1 MLWKYF
7 LFETKVLLSNRKNW
21 FLGIVIMLF
30 FPIFILYT
38 NQTPSD
44 SLRDIK
50 KAEVASNSLLFK
62 SYGDELQEGS
72 PEEQEMYEN
81 LTQQSSLVNFQ
92 TFYIREGEVTQD
104 YVENGLKV
112 NELRLKAHDMGN
124 PGLPEQFI
132 VPRDEIEKEDALLR
146 FIQKENLELDSN
158 KYLAVPHFVVALAL
172 LSGLPFVFFV
182 LVSGSEIIVY
192 EQRHQAVMSGFPISF
207 MKKIN
212 IKVLIHFI
220 QTMVFLVLGL
230 LLGHY
235 FLSKELGS
243 GYLTD
248 PIVIYSAGGFESI
261 VILNYLLHAL
271 LAMSVITLLVLYLS
285 VLLNILFKNAFANV
299 LVGLGLF
306 LLPNLVLAGGTKFSL
321 FHPLKYIDF
330 SSVLSGALAE
340 QLENSQIDFWHAM
353 LWLVFLCIVIVS
365 VLFVKNKL
373 TYRRKIS
380 QTEGEKG

>member
-1 MLWKYF
+1 MLWKYL
-7 LFETKVLLSNRKNW
+7 LFETKVLLINRKNW
-21 FLGIVIMLF
+21 FLGIAIMLF
-30 FPIFILYT
+30 FPVFILYT
-38 NQTPSD
+38 NQTPSE

-50 KAEVASNSLLFK
+50 QVEVASNSLLFK
-62 SYGDELQEGS
+62 SYGDELQEGG

-92 TFYIREGEVTQD
+92 TFYIREGDVSQD
-104 YVENGLKV
+104 YVENGLKI
-112 NELRLKAHDMGN
+112 NELRLKAHDNGN

-132 VPRDEIEKEDALLR
+132 VPREEIEKEDALLR

-158 KYLAVPHFVVALAL
+158 KYLAVPHFIVALAL

-192 EQRHQAVMSGFPISF
+192 EQRHQTVMSGFPISF
-207 MKKIN
+207 MKKVN
-212 IKVLIHFI
+212 IKVFIHFI

-248 PIVIYSAGGFESI
+248 PIVIYSAGGFEAI
-261 VILNYLLHAL
+261 TILNYLLHAL
-271 LAMSVITLLVLYLS
+271 LAMAVITLLVLYLS

-306 LLPNLVLAGGTKFSL
+306 LLPNLVLLGGAKFSF
-321 FHPLKYIDF
+321 FHPLKSIDF
-330 SSVLSGALAE
+330 SSVLSGTLAE
-340 QLENSQIDFWHAM
+340 LLENSQIDFWHAI
-353 LWLVFLCIVIVS
+353 LWLIFLCIVIVS

-373 TYRRKIS
+373 TYRQKN
-380 QTEGEKG
+380 

>member
-7 LFETKVLLSNRKNW
+7 VFETKVLLSNRKNW

-38 NQTPSD
+38 NQTPSE

-62 SYGDELQEGS
+62 SYGDALQGGT
-72 PEEQEMYEN
+72 PEEQAMYEN

-92 TFYIREGEVTQD
+92 TFYIREGDVTQG
-104 YVENGLKV
+104 YVENGLKI

-124 PGLPEQFI
+124 PGVPEHFI
-132 VPRDEIEKEDALLR
+132 IPRKEIVKEDALLD
-146 FIQKENLELDSN
+146 FIQKENLKLDSN

-182 LVSGSEIIVY
+182 LVSGSEIILY
-192 EQRHQAVMSGFPISF
+192 EQRHQTVMSGFPISF

-212 IKVLIHFI
+212 VKVFIHFI

-248 PIVIYSAGGFESI
+248 PIVTYSAGGFEAI
-261 VILNYLLHAL
+261 TTLNYLLYAL
-271 LAMSVITLLVLYLS
+271 LAMGVITLFVLYLS
-285 VLLNILFKNAFANV
+285 ILLNILFENAFANV

-306 LLPNLVLAGGTKFSL
+306 LLPNLVLAGGTKFSF

-330 SSVLSGALAE
+330 SSVLSGTLAE
-340 QLENSQIDFWHAM
+340 QLENSQIDYWHAM
-353 LWLVFLCIVIVS
+353 LWLAVLCVVLVS

-373 TYRRKIS
+373 TYGR
-380 QTEGEKG
+380 TN